1 MRAQAR
7 RIQERFPTETA
18 GTCSTCVGKSN
29 KIGVSNRR
37 ANGPLMQ
44 LNVNFNGS
52 RRLEQCPWIVA
63 TDAQCDGQVPCSRKN
78 FGPDLRPFPR
88 DLWCSTSP
96 KRRARWMPRGPSP
109 PRQSV
114 RQHGCTDRLGE
125 RPLYPSL
132 RSDSR
137 RTGGSPG
144 ETATHRAVYVTAAPI
159 TPGLGLPRLSVARE
173 PTRSHGGHA
182 GSRSRTRHA

>member
-1 MRAQAR
+1 M
-7 RIQERFPTETA
+7 ETA

-29 KIGVSNRR
+29 EIGVSNRR

-96 KRRARWMPRGPSP
+96 KRRARWMPRG
-109 PRQSV
+109 
-114 RQHGCTDRLGE
+114 TF
-125 RPLYPSL
+125 
-132 RSDSR
+132 
-137 RTGGSPG
+137 
-144 ETATHRAVYVTAAPI
+144 TAAPI
-159 TPGLGLPRLSVARE
+159 SAATRLYRSARRTPAVPQPAFR
-173 PTRSHGGHA
+173 
-182 GSRSRTRHA
+182 

>member
-63 TDAQCDGQVPCSRKN
+63 TDAQCDGQVPLLPKKFRP
-78 FGPDLRPFPR
+78 GPEAIPE
-88 DLWCSTSP
+88 
-96 KRRARWMPRGPSP
+96 GPVVLDVTEAACAMDAS
-109 PRQSV
+109 
-114 RQHGCTDRLGE
+114 G
-125 RPLYPSL
+125 
-132 RSDSR
+132 
-137 RTGGSPG
+137 
-144 ETATHRAVYVTAAPI
+144 AFTAAPI
-159 TPGLGLPRLSVARE
+159 SAATRLYRSARRTPAVPQPAFR
-173 PTRSHGGHA
+173 
-182 GSRSRTRHA
+182 

>member
-63 TDAQCDGQVPCSRKN
+63 TDAQCDGQVPLLPKKFRP
-78 FGPDLRPFPR
+78 GPEAIPEGPVVLDVTDAACAMDASGRLH
-88 DLWCSTSP
+88 
-96 KRRARWMPRGPSP
+96 RRANQCGNTVVPIGSANAR
-109 PRQSV
+109 
-114 RQHGCTDRLGE
+114 CTPACV
-125 RPLYPSL
+125 PL
-132 RSDSR
+132 
-137 RTGGSPG
+137 
-144 ETATHRAVYVTAAPI
+144 A
-159 TPGLGLPRLSVARE
+159 
-173 PTRSHGGHA
+173 GGHEDRRA
-182 GSRSRTRHA
+182 

>member
-1 MRAQAR
+1 M
-7 RIQERFPTETA
+7 ETA

-52 RRLEQCPWIVA
+52 RRLERCPWIVA

-88 DLWCSTSP
+88 DLLLDVTEAACAMDAS
-96 KRRARWMPRGPSP
+96 RAF
-109 PRQSV
+109 
-114 RQHGCTDRLGE
+114 
-125 RPLYPSL
+125 
-132 RSDSR
+132 
-137 RTGGSPG
+137 
-144 ETATHRAVYVTAAPI
+144 TAAPI
-159 TPGLGLPRLSVARE
+159 SAATRLYRSAQRTPAVPQPAFR
-173 PTRSHGGHA
+173 
-182 GSRSRTRHA
+182 

>member
-1 MRAQAR
+1 M
-7 RIQERFPTETA
+7 ETA

-63 TDAQCDGQVPCSRKN
+63 TDAQCDGQVPLLPKKFRS
-78 FGPDLRPFPR
+78 GPEAIPEGPVVLDVPEAARAIDAWGAR
-88 DLWCSTSP
+88 
-96 KRRARWMPRGPSP
+96 RRANQW
-109 PRQSV
+109 

-125 RPLYPSL
+125 RPLYPDNRANRRIAGRKRPRIG
-132 RSDSR
+132 RS
-137 RTGGSPG
+137 
-144 ETATHRAVYVTAAPI
+144 A
-159 TPGLGLPRLSVARE
+159 
-173 PTRSHGGHA
+173 
-182 GSRSRTRHA
+182 

>member
-1 MRAQAR
+1 VRAQAR

-52 RRLEQCPWIVA
+52 RRLERCPWIVA
-63 TDAQCDGQVPCSRKN
+63 TDAQCDGQVPLLPKKFRS
-78 FGPDLRPFPR
+78 GPEAIPE
-88 DLWCSTSP
+88 
-96 KRRARWMPRGPSP
+96 GPVVLDVTEAACAMDASGP

-144 ETATHRAVYVTAAPI
+144 EN
-159 TPGLGLPRLSVARE
+159 
-173 PTRSHGGHA
+173 GHA
-182 GSRSRTRHA
+182 SGGLCNCCSNYTWAGVA

>member
-1 MRAQAR
+1 MRKRAAFR
-7 RIQERFPTETA
+7 SGFLRKRPEFALPALKSRI
-18 GTCSTCVGKSN
+18 

-52 RRLEQCPWIVA
+52 RRLERCPWIVA

-78 FGPDLRPFPR
+78 FGPDLRPFPT

-144 ETATHRAVYVTAAPI
+144 EKR
-159 TPGLGLPRLSVARE
+159 PRIG
-173 PTRSHGGHA
+173 RSA
-182 GSRSRTRHA
+182 

>member
-1 MRAQAR
+1 M
-7 RIQERFPTETA
+7 ETA

-44 LNVNFNGS
+44 LNVNFNGP

-63 TDAQCDGQVPCSRKN
+63 TDAQCDGQVPGSRKN

-96 KRRARWMPRGPSP
+96 KRRARWMPRDRRANQCGNTVVPIGSANARCTPACVPIAGGHEDPLSEDGHPS
-109 PRQSV
+109 
-114 RQHGCTDRLGE
+114 G
-125 RPLYPSL
+125 
-132 RSDSR
+132 
-137 RTGGSPG
+137 
-144 ETATHRAVYVTAAPI
+144 
-159 TPGLGLPRLSVARE
+159 GLGDRCSN
-173 PTRSHGGHA
+173 
-182 GSRSRTRHA
+182 RTRAGIA

>member
-1 MRAQAR
+1 VRAQAR

-44 LNVNFNGS
+44 LNVNFNRS
-52 RRLEQCPWIVA
+52 RRLERCPWIVA

-144 ETATHRAVYVTAAPI
+144 EN
-159 TPGLGLPRLSVARE
+159 
-173 PTRSHGGHA
+173 GHA
-182 GSRSRTRHA
+182 SGGLRNCCSNYTWAGVA